1 MWVRVPLEL
10 PKENVMDEIEGNQYS
25 MKTIFDEEIEV
36 GDMIMYTTVRHNDA
50 VFSFA
55 TVIEY
60 QDYTDNYFA
69 DPHRKR
75 IKAHKFYEISSWRSG
90 PEDRNVLLTNP
101 NVVLCNTNIREK
113 LMKMPGCEVKNG

>member
-1 MWVRVPLEL
+1 
-10 PKENVMDEIEGNQYS
+10 
-25 MKTIFDEEIEV
+25 MKTIFDEEIQV

-60 QDYTDNYFA
+60 QDYTDEYFA
-69 DPHRKR
+69 PHSHRRR
-75 IKAHKFYEISSWRSG
+75 IKAHKFYEISCYRSG

-101 NVVLCNTNIREK
+101 NVVLCDESNLREK
-113 LMKMPGCEVKNG
+113 LMKMPGIEVSNG